1 MPACATKV
9 VGLST
14 SLMVSVPELEMSAAA
29 LVSVRL
35 RTSAESA
42 AASFCAVTSTTNVKP
57 APVLRK

>member
-9 VGLST
+9 AALSG
-14 SLMVSVPELEMSAAA
+14 SLTVSVPDEEMAAA
-29 LVSVRL
+29 LLVSVRL

-42 AASFCAVTSTTNVKP
+42 AASFCAVTLTTCVKP